1 MDLRGLV
8 KVRGEFS
15 LMCLVHNV
23 KKIVKKVLEGAI
35 HLLGEYGKPI
45 EITIPG
51 YRKKD
56 LLWLGQKC
64 KISPTSEQK

>member
-23 KKIVKKVLEGAI
+23 KKIVKKVLQGTVTLA
-35 HLLGEYGKPI
+35 GKYSKLI
-45 EITIPG
+45 EQALVG
-51 YRKKD
+51 YRD
-56 LLWLGQKC
+56 
-64 KISPTSEQK
+64 E